1 MDQPDFVKVTE
12 IFLVPTS
19 ILIGAFSVAA
29 TEPLKTALSLV
40 CLIVATFWMVC
51 LMDAWPDVTNLTVRT
66 LAGLPTLFFL
76 GSFVSVVVHSL
87 SWKRLRN
94 KQPPRR

>member
-19 ILIGAFSVAA
+19 ILIGAFSVAT

-40 CLIVATFWMVC
+40 CLIVATFWGLC
-51 LMDAWPDVTNLTVRT
+51 LLDAWPEVANLRVRM
-66 LAGLPTLFFL
+66 LAGLPILFFV
-76 GSFVSVVVHSL
+76 GSFIAVVVHAWN
-87 SWKRLRN
+87 WKRSRAGSSS
-94 KQPPRR
+94 